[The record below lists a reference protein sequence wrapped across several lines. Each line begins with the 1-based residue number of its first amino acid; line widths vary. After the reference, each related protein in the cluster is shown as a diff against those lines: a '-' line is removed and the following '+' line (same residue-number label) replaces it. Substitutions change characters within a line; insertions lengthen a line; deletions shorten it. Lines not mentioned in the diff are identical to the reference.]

1 MKLCGKMN
9 QRVDLSGNIVKN
21 RLRTLQLIK
30 HWEKRMVVFRGRKIT
45 ITKNY
50 SRKALIPI

>member
-50 SRKALIPI
+50 SHKALIPI